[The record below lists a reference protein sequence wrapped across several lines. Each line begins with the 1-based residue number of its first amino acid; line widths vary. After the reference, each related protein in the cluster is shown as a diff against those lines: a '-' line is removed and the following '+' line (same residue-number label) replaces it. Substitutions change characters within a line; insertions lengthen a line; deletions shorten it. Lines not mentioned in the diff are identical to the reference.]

1 MEYSAELPESVMSEF
16 EIGKIYSRRTD
27 IHARFG
33 GQQQGG
39 ISTPASAPIIC
50 SAANPE
56 SSTGTKMDG
65 LKRTSFFIPVKGRT
79 ATWRLKAA
87 IKPSG
92 TMP

>member
-39 ISTPASAPIIC
+39 ISTPASSPIIFLFTG
-50 SAANPE
+50 E
-56 SSTGTKMDG
+56 SGEQ
-65 LKRTSFFIPVKGRT
+65 
-79 ATWRLKAA
+79 
-87 IKPSG
+87 
-92 TMP
+92 